1 MPKVL
6 KSYPRRTTNDS
17 ISYPG
22 LIKSENSLKGNFI
35 KLLRTKKAMKVLY
48 IPAKVKHAGIKELMH
63 KVQIKEKF
71 AIVTTIQFLDEVQ
84 DLEKHGYQVLGQILG
99 CNTVSTRNANVEA
112 YLYIGSGKFHPLN
125 LAFTSKKTVYILDP
139 MTHEFTRITEQEVDR
154 FEKRKKGM
162 LLKYYAADKIG
173 IIVSTKS
180 GQNLLNRALR
190 FKKNCGKKAYIFMC
204 NNVKGLEDFQDI
216 QCWVNT
222 ACVRILE
229 DDFGVAMVNIRD
241 VEQKTAE
248 TSIYQASF
256 ES

>member
-1 MPKVL
+1 
-6 KSYPRRTTNDS
+6 
-17 ISYPG
+17 
-22 LIKSENSLKGNFI
+22 
-35 KLLRTKKAMKVLY
+35 MKVIY
-48 IPAKVKHAGIKELMH
+48 IPAKVKHAGIQELMH

-71 AIVTTIQFLDEVQ
+71 AIVSTIQFLDEVNE
-84 DLEKHGYQVLGQILG
+84 LKKEGYIVLGQILG
-99 CNTVSTRNANVEA
+99 CNTVATRGEDVQA
-112 YLYIGSGKFHPLN
+112 YLYIGTGKFHPLN
-125 LAFTSKKTVYILDP
+125 LAFTSKKPVYILDP
-139 MTHEFTRITEQEVDR
+139 MTQEFTRITEQEVQR

-229 DDFGVAMVNIRD
+229 DDFGMPMVNIRD
-241 VEQKTAE
+241 VEKSSGEQPA
-248 TSIYQASF
+248 YQVSF
-256 ES
+256 EK

>member
-1 MPKVL
+1 
-6 KSYPRRTTNDS
+6 
-17 ISYPG
+17 
-22 LIKSENSLKGNFI
+22 
-35 KLLRTKKAMKVLY
+35 MKVIY

-84 DLEKHGYQVLGQILG
+84 ELEKEGYKVLGQILG
-99 CNTVSTRNANVEA
+99 CNTTATKSADVDA
-112 YLYIGSGKFHPLN
+112 YLYIGTGKFHPLN
-125 LAFTSKKTVYILDP
+125 LAFTSKKPVYILDP
-139 MTHEFTRITEQEVDR
+139 LTQGFTRITPEEVER

-204 NNVKGLEDFQDI
+204 NNVKNLEDFQDI

-229 DDFGVAMVNIRD
+229 DDFAVPMVNIRD
-241 VEQKTAE
+241 VEQKTTEAPV
-248 TSIYQASF
+248 YQASF
-256 ES
+256 EEESI